1 LLSADYVKF
10 LWGKLTIIKG
20 AKDKDVE
27 AVELYAIKG
36 NRDNEPAMSG
46 GVVTDAKDTFDQSE
60 NQLFRCK

>member
-1 LLSADYVKF
+1 L
-10 LWGKLTIIKG
+10 GKIDNNKG

-27 AVELYAIKG
+27 AVELYAKG

-46 GVVTDAKDTFDQSE
+46 GVVTDAKDTFSQE

>member
-1 LLSADYVKF
+1 VKF
-10 LWGKLTIIKG
+10 FGKIDNKG

-46 GVVTDAKDTFDQSE
+46 GVVTDAKYIRSTSCFDANERARSKAGK
-60 NQLFRCK
+60 N

>member
-1 LLSADYVKF
+1 L
-10 LWGKLTIIKG
+10 GKIDNNKG

-46 GVVTDAKDTFDQSE
+46 GVVTDAIHSISQE